1 MLLYFRLIK
10 ESFLFAW
17 QAIVVNKLRTLLS
30 LLGVTVGIFS
40 IITVFT
46 LIDTMENGLKDSFDM
61 LSDDVLFV
69 QKWPWA
75 PEDGKEYT
83 WWKYFQRKQPTIKNM
98 HELRD
103 RLEYADAVAFQTSGV
118 QPASFLNNTIDQVF
132 ITAVSSQYNEVIKV
146 NIDQGRYLTP
156 SEADNGKNVVV
167 IGADV
172 ALALFG
178 NESPLDRPI
187 KIGGQKAYVVGTFKK
202 EGASLLG
209 NGFDQAAVVP
219 YLFASRM
226 IDVKNSDTAIIVKAK
241 EDVSIQQLSDE
252 IKGNMRAIRR
262 LRPNED
268 NDFAVNESSMIA
280 SFIDSIFGTVNAV
293 GFIIGIFAIIVGGF
307 SIANIMF
314 VSVKERTNIIG
325 IQKALGAKNYFIL
338 MQFLFES
345 VALCLFG
352 GLAGLALIFG
362 GVMFANAVQDG
373 FQVGLYL
380 SNFILG
386 IVISVVIGILSGLI
400 PAIFASRLNP
410 VDAIRSK

>member
-1 MLLYFRLIK
+1 M
-10 ESFLFAW
+10 
-17 QAIVVNKLRTLLS
+17 NKLRTLLS

-61 LSDDVLFV
+61 LSDDVLFI

-75 PEDGKEYT
+75 PEDGEEYQ
-83 WWKYFQRKQPTIKNM
+83 WWKYFQRKQPSIRNM

-103 RLEYADAVAFQTSGV
+103 RLEGAEAVAFQVSGV
-118 QPASFLNNTIDQVF
+118 QPASFLNNNIDQTFV
-132 ITAVSSQYNEVIKV
+132 TAVSSEYDEVIKV
-146 NIDQGRYLTP
+146 KIGEGRYLMP

-172 ALALFG
+172 ASALFG

-187 KIGGQKAYVVGTFKK
+187 KVGSQKAYVVGTFQK
-202 EGASLLG
+202 EGSSLLG
-209 NGFDQAAVVP
+209 NGFDRAIIAP
-219 YLFASRM
+219 YLFASRI

-241 EDVSIQQLSDE
+241 EGVSNKQLIAE
-252 IKGNMRAIRR
+252 ITGNMRAIRS

-325 IQKALGAKNYFIL
+325 IQKALGAKNFFIL
-338 MQFLFES
+338 LQFLFES

-362 GVMFANAVQDG
+362 GVLIANAVQDS
-373 FQVGLYL
+373 FEVGLYL
-380 SNFILG
+380 SNFVWG
-386 IVISVVIGILSGLI
+386 IVISVIIGVLSGLI
-400 PAIFASRLNP
+400 PAVFASRLNP